1 MKFTVYTQDANKKGE
16 VELSDDIF
24 GAPFKPALIR
34 QVVLAFLANA
44 RTPVAHTKDRGEV
57 SGGGRKPWRQKGTG
71 RARHGSIRSPI
82 WVGGGV
88 AHGPRK
94 EKDYSQKVN
103 KKMRRIAMISALS
116 RKAKDGEIIVI
127 DSLNFDEPKT
137 KKAKEILMSFSK
149 LDGFEKLA
157 YKKRNLAVFVLPEK
171 DLNVWKSFANFG
183 NIYAKTATDLNAWD
197 LMKYKFV
204 FIVDPE
210 KVEEKIK
217 ERISK

>member
-1 MKFTVYTQDANKKGE
+1 MKFTVYTQDAKEKRE

-24 GAPFKPALIR
+24 AVKFRPALIR

-57 SGGGRKPWRQKGTG
+57 SGGGKKPWRQKGTG

-88 AHGPRK
+88 AHGPRN

-103 KKMRRIAMISALS
+103 KKMRRIAMLSALS
-116 RKAKDGEIIVI
+116 RKAKDGEIIMLE
-127 DSLNFDEPKT
+127 SLDFDEPKT
-137 KKAKEILMSFSK
+137 KKAKEILMNFSK

-171 DLNVWKSFANFG
+171 DLSVWKSFANFG
-183 NIYAKTATDLNAWD
+183 NVYTKTAMDLNAWD

-204 FIVDPE
+204 FIVDTE

-217 ERISK
+217 ERVSK